1 VHTVQSIVRGGHQS
15 LSIPLSVRKQ
25 KKSRA
30 SSFFFGMCVRVIR
43 PDHVKFR
50 GCLVP
55 KLKNFGV
62 SQRIFH
68 GMSEGMFE
76 H

>member
-1 VHTVQSIVRGGHQS
+1 
-15 LSIPLSVRKQ
+15 
-25 KKSRA
+25 
-30 SSFFFGMCVRVIR
+30 MCVRVIR